1 MGTSSTMKMFVVLA
15 LAAAAVA
22 EPEAAADA
30 QYVSAYGN
38 YGAYGAYGAYPYTHN
53 LPLTTYN
60 HAAAPLTS
68 YAASPL
74 NTYAASPLNTYAA
87 SPLTTYA
94 ASPLVRSFTHG
105 LYNRHIIAKRE
116 AEAEADPA
124 LIYGSYAAAPYARY
138 GHFSH
143 VAAPFVR
150 TVAAPVVRTVA
161 APVVRTV
168 AAPFVRTVAAPAV
181 RTVAAPAVRTV
192 AAPLTAYNYNHVVS
206 PVVRALASHTVT
218 SYNSPTHYTAVSNGV
233 YGPSYVAKNGAV
245 QHVVKREADAEAE
258 ADPAFVYNTVP
269 TYATSNVVAP
279 LASTYA
285 VASPLTTT
293 YNHVATPLTTY
304 SHVAAPLTT
313 TYNHVVAPLTTT
325 YNNVVASPSPVTYA
339 HVASNG
345 AHAVAATPM
354 GWTHSANVGI
364 CTNFSG
370 QQVAC

>member
-1 MGTSSTMKMFVVLA
+1 MGQSSLESLETTSSTMKMFVVLA

-38 YGAYGAYGAYPYTHN
+38 YGSYGAYGAYGAYPYTHN

-60 HAAAPLTS
+60 
-68 YAASPL
+68 
-74 NTYAASPLNTYAA
+74 YAA

-94 ASPLVRSFTHG
+94 TSPLVRSFTHG
-105 LYNRHIIAKRE
+105 LYNRHIIAKRD
-116 AEAEADPA
+116 AEADPA

-150 TVAAPVVRTVA
+150 TVAAP
-161 APVVRTV
+161 
-168 AAPFVRTVAAPAV
+168 AV
-181 RTVAAPAVRTV
+181 RTF

-206 PVVRALASHTVT
+206 PVVRALASHTVP

-245 QHVVKREADAEAE
+245 QHIVKREADAE

-269 TYATSNVVAP
+269 TYATSNVVA
-279 LASTYA
+279 
-285 VASPLTTT
+285 SPLTTT
-293 YNHVATPLTTY
+293 YNHIASPLTTYSHVAYPLTTY

-313 TYNHVVAPLTTT
+313 TYNHVAAPLTTT
-325 YNNVVASPSPVTYA
+325 YN
-339 HVASNG
+339 HV
-345 AHAVAATPM
+345 
-354 GWTHSANVGI
+354 
-364 CTNFSG
+364 
-370 QQVAC
+370 

>member
-60 HAAAPLTS
+60 HAA
-68 YAASPL
+68 
-74 NTYAASPLNTYAA
+74 

-94 ASPLVRSFTHG
+94 TSPLVRSFTHG

-161 APVVRTV
+161 AP
-168 AAPFVRTVAAPAV
+168 
-181 RTVAAPAVRTV
+181 
-192 AAPLTAYNYNHVVS
+192 LTTYNYNHVVS
-206 PVVRALASHTVT
+206 PVVHALASHTVT

-245 QHVVKREADAEAE
+245 QHVVKREADAEA
-258 ADPAFVYNTVP
+258 DPAFVYNTVP

-293 YNHVATPLTTY
+293 YNHIASPLTTY

-313 TYNHVVAPLTTT
+313 TYNHVAAPLTT
-325 YNNVVASPSPVTYA
+325 Y
-339 HVASNG
+339 
-345 AHAVAATPM
+345 
-354 GWTHSANVGI
+354 
-364 CTNFSG
+364 
-370 QQVAC
+370 

>member
-1 MGTSSTMKMFVVLA
+1 MG
-15 LAAAAVA
+15 
-22 EPEAAADA
+22 
-30 QYVSAYGN
+30 
-38 YGAYGAYGAYPYTHN
+38 
-53 LPLTTYN
+53 
-60 HAAAPLTS
+60 
-68 YAASPL
+68 
-74 NTYAASPLNTYAA
+74 
-87 SPLTTYA
+87 TTYA
-94 ASPLVRSFTHG
+94 TSPLVRSFTHG
-105 LYNRHIIAKRE
+105 LYNRHIIAER
-116 AEAEADPA
+116 EADPA

-161 APVVRTV
+161 AP
-168 AAPFVRTVAAPAV
+168 
-181 RTVAAPAVRTV
+181 
-192 AAPLTAYNYNHVVS
+192 LTAYNYNHGVS
-206 PVVRALASHTVT
+206 PVVSALASHTVT

-245 QHVVKREADAEAE
+245 QHVVKREAEAE

-293 YNHVATPLTTY
+293 YNHIASPLTTY

-313 TYNHVVAPLTTT
+313 TYNHVAAPMTTTYNNIASPLTTT
-325 YNNVVASPSPVTYA
+325 YNHVAAHIFASPVTYA

-345 AHAVAATPM
+345 AHAVAATPL

-364 CTNFSG
+364 CTNVSG

>member
-1 MGTSSTMKMFVVLA
+1 MGQSSLESLKTTSSTMKMFVVLA

-74 NTYAASPLNTYAA
+74 NTYGA

-105 LYNRHIIAKRE
+105 LYNRHIITKRE

-124 LIYGSYAAAPYARY
+124 LIYAAAPYARY

-143 VAAPFVR
+143 VAARFVR

-168 AAPFVRTVAAPAV
+168 T
-181 RTVAAPAVRTV
+181 
-192 AAPLTAYNYNHVVS
+192 APLTAYNYNHVVA

-245 QHVVKREADAEAE
+245 QHIVKREADAEA
-258 ADPAFVYNTVP
+258 DPAFVYKTVP

-285 VASPLTTT
+285 
-293 YNHVATPLTTY
+293 VATPLTTY

-313 TYNHVVAPLTTT
+313 TYNHVAAPLTTT
-325 YNNVVASPSPVTYA
+325 YNHVAAHAVASPVTYA

-364 CTNFSG
+364 CTNVSG

>member
-1 MGTSSTMKMFVVLA
+1 MGQSSLESLKTTSSTMKMFVVLA

-74 NTYAASPLNTYAA
+74 TTYAASPLK
-87 SPLTTYA
+87 TYA

-143 VAAPFVR
+143 VAAPYARYGHFSH
-150 TVAAPVVRTVA
+150 
-161 APVVRTV
+161 V

-181 RTVAAPAVRTV
+181 STV
-192 AAPLTAYNYNHVVS
+192 AAPLTTYKYNHVVS

-245 QHVVKREADAEAE
+245 QHVVKREADAEA
-258 ADPAFVYNTVP
+258 DPAFVYNTVP
-269 TYATSNVVAP
+269 TYATSM
-279 LASTYA
+279 L
-285 VASPLTTT
+285 L
-293 YNHVATPLTTY
+293 L
-304 SHVAAPLTT
+304 L
-313 TYNHVVAPLTTT
+313 
-325 YNNVVASPSPVTYA
+325 
-339 HVASNG
+339 
-345 AHAVAATPM
+345 
-354 GWTHSANVGI
+354 
-364 CTNFSG
+364 
-370 QQVAC
+370 

>member
-1 MGTSSTMKMFVVLA
+1 MGQSSLESLKTTSSNMKMFVVLA
-15 LAAAAVA
+15 LAAAAMA

-60 HAAAPLTS
+60 HAAAPLT
-68 YAASPL
+68 
-74 NTYAASPLNTYAA
+74 TYAA

-105 LYNRHIIAKRE
+105 LYNRHIIAKRD

-138 GHFSH
+138 GHFS
-143 VAAPFVR
+143 P
-150 TVAAPVVRTVA
+150 
-161 APVVRTV
+161 
-168 AAPFVRTVAAPAV
+168 
-181 RTVAAPAVRTV
+181 V

-245 QHVVKREADAEAE
+245 QHIVKREAD

-304 SHVAAPLTT
+304 SHVA
-313 TYNHVVAPLTTT
+313 
-325 YNNVVASPSPVTYA
+325 
-339 HVASNG
+339 
-345 AHAVAATPM
+345 
-354 GWTHSANVGI
+354 
-364 CTNFSG
+364 
-370 QQVAC
+370 

>member
-1 MGTSSTMKMFVVLA
+1 MKMFVVLA

-22 EPEAAADA
+22 EPEAATDA

-60 HAAAPLTS
+60 HAAAPL
-68 YAASPL
+68 
-74 NTYAASPLNTYAA
+74 NTYAASPLNTYAT

-94 ASPLVRSFTHG
+94 TSPLVRSFTHG

-116 AEAEADPA
+116 AEADPA
-124 LIYGSYAAAPYARY
+124 LIYGSYAAAPYTRY

-161 APVVRTV
+161 AP
-168 AAPFVRTVAAPAV
+168 AV
-181 RTVAAPAVRTV
+181 RTVA
-192 AAPLTAYNYNHVVS
+192 YNYNHIVS

-304 SHVAAPLTT
+304 
-313 TYNHVVAPLTTT
+313 
-325 YNNVVASPSPVTYA
+325 
-339 HVASNG
+339 
-345 AHAVAATPM
+345 
-354 GWTHSANVGI
+354 
-364 CTNFSG
+364 
-370 QQVAC
+370 

>member
-1 MGTSSTMKMFVVLA
+1 MGTQSSLESLKTTSSTMKMFVVLA
-15 LAAAAVA
+15 FAAAAVA

-53 LPLTTYN
+53 LPLTTYK
-60 HAAAPLTS
+60 HAVAPLT
-68 YAASPL
+68 
-74 NTYAASPLNTYAA
+74 TYAASPLTTYAA

-105 LYNRHIIAKRE
+105 PYNRHIIAKRE

-143 VAAPFVR
+143 VAAP
-150 TVAAPVVRTVA
+150 
-161 APVVRTV
+161 
-168 AAPFVRTVAAPAV
+168 
-181 RTVAAPAVRTV
+181 AVRTV
-192 AAPLTAYNYNHVVS
+192 AAPLTTYNYNHVVS

-245 QHVVKREADAEAE
+245 QHVVKREADAEA
-258 ADPAFVYNTVP
+258 DPAFVYNTVP

-285 VASPLTTT
+285 VASPLTT
-293 YNHVATPLTTY
+293 YN
-304 SHVAAPLTT
+304 HVAAPLTT
-313 TYNHVVAPLTTT
+313 TYNHVAAH
-325 YNNVVASPSPVTYA
+325 VVASPVTYA

-364 CTNFSG
+364 CTNVS
-370 QQVAC
+370 

>member
-1 MGTSSTMKMFVVLA
+1 MGQSSLESLKTTSSTMKMFVVLA

-60 HAAAPLTS
+60 HAATPLTS

-74 NTYAASPLNTYAA
+74 NTYAASPLTTYAT

-124 LIYGSYAAAPYARY
+124 HIYGSYAAAPYARY

-143 VAAPFVR
+143 VAAPFVG
-150 TVAAPVVRTVA
+150 TVAAPVVRTIA
-161 APVVRTV
+161 APSVRTI
-168 AAPFVRTVAAPAV
+168 
-181 RTVAAPAVRTV
+181 
-192 AAPLTAYNYNHVVS
+192 AAPLTTYNYNHVVS

-233 YGPSYVAKNGAV
+233 YGPSYVAKNGPV
-245 QHVVKREADAEAE
+245 QHIVKREADAE

-293 YNHVATPLTTY
+293 YNHIASPLT
-304 SHVAAPLTT
+304 
-313 TYNHVVAPLTTT
+313 
-325 YNNVVASPSPVTYA
+325 
-339 HVASNG
+339 
-345 AHAVAATPM
+345 
-354 GWTHSANVGI
+354 
-364 CTNFSG
+364 
-370 QQVAC
+370 